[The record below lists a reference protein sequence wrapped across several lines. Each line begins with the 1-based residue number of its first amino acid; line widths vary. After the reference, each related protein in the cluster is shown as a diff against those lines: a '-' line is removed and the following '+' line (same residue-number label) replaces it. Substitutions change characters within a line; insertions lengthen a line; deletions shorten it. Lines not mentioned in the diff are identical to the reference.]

1 MKKQYME
8 EFELP
13 EEFSKEFIGLI
24 PAQKEKVSQYF
35 NKGFLKSYALANDRS
50 VLWAV
55 FLAESE
61 FEILE
66 LIADFPL
73 AKYMTPFISEL
84 MFHNNDS
91 HVMHFSLN

>member
-1 MKKQYME
+1 MKKRYMV

-13 EEFSKEFIGLI
+13 DELSQDFLSLI
-24 PAQKEKVSQYF
+24 PAQKAMVSKLF
-35 NKGFLKSYALANDRS
+35 SKGLLKSYSLAVDNS

-61 FEILE
+61 FEVLE
-66 LIADFPL
+66 LISDLPLSDF
-73 AKYMTPFISEL
+73 MTPYISEL

-91 HVMHFSLN
+91 NILQFSLN